1 MRRRRYVQLRA
12 RRQQHRNALQ
22 GSIGK
27 RGMHGMPLRGNGFRA
42 RQLGDTTGRADA
54 HTLDALKCR
63 TVRKSHGRQ
72 SLVDVLT
79 VEHPVVRRPRRHVDP
94 LGPQIR
100 LDQPPV
106 GMCRPQLG
114 VRGSAVDGEP
124 LGRFIHGDARDRGVM
139 VGDHQRHRE
148 HHRIQARL
156 SPARALTDRG
166 QRGVQVRGAGQH
178 HRAQHRMVG

>member
-1 MRRRRYVQLRA
+1 M
-12 RRQQHRNALQ
+12 
-22 GSIGK
+22 
-27 RGMHGMPLRGNGFRA
+27 
-42 RQLGDTTGRADA
+42 GDTTGRADA

-124 LGRFIHGDARDRGVM
+124 LGRFIHGDARVWSGSQGRFAGARVTSHCGVNASTRSPSRAKRSASPYRARN
-139 VGDHQRHRE
+139 VSGSSSHTSSCDHGYFGRS
-148 HHRIQARL
+148 ICGTTPL
-156 SPARALTDRG
+156 S
-166 QRGVQVRGAGQH
+166 
-178 HRAQHRMVG
+178 